1 MGFQHPHCFQAVHRV
16 PGEAG
21 EGFGQDGVDLAPL
34 AGGDHLI
41 EVFPL
46 FHAGPRKSLV
56 SKDAGQLPV
65 WILLDLLGVVG
76 FLRLVAGDL
85 LLAVGGYPAVGRY
98 PLVLLFPR
106 LRGVSIPLGGDDPHP
121 PLYSLLHVLSF
132 PGGRMGMPPPPYLLP
147 IS

>member
-1 MGFQHPHCFQAVHRV
+1 MVSILP
-16 PGEAG
+16 
-21 EGFGQDGVDLAPL
+21 PL

-98 PLVLLFPR
+98 PLVLLFFPGC
-106 LRGVSIPLGGDDPHP
+106 GVSV
-121 PLYSLLHVLSF
+121 SLLAGMIRTRRCTVCSMFCPF
-132 PGGRMGMPPPPYLLP
+132 PVAGWECRLHRTFFR
-147 IS
+147 